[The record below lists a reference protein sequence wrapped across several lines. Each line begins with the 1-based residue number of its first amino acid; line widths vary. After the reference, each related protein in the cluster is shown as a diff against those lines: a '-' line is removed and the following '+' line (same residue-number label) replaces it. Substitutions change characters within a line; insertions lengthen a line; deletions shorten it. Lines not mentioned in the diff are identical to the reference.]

1 MATAR
6 EIRRRIRSVKNIR
19 QITRALEAVSASKV
33 RRAQE
38 AVQSTRPYAQKAR
51 ELLADVAALAGGET
65 QHPLLTRRE
74 TINHIYVLLIT
85 SDRGLCGAFNVN
97 AARAATD
104 RERDLGKPVS
114 FVTVGRKG
122 RDYLYRRGRHIVAEF
137 SNLPA
142 RPTLLDTTA
151 ATRTL
156 TEDFLDGKADEV
168 YLAYTQFGSM
178 VSQQPVVKRLL
189 PLATGEL
196 VAASTHNGPRPAYDF
211 EPGPQEILNELLPRL
226 TELQVYQAVLESL
239 ASEHAARMVAMRN
252 ASDSATDL
260 IFSLTLSYNKA
271 RQQGITNEL
280 LDIAGGAEALRQ
292 MIRQSD
298 AAKLKAALAE

>member
-38 AVQSTRPYAQKAR
+38 AVQGTRPYAQNAR
-51 ELLADVAALAGGET
+51 QLLADVAGLAGGET
-65 QHPLLTRRE
+65 RHPLLTKRE
-74 TINHIYVLLIT
+74 AVNNAYVLLIT
-85 SDRGLCGAFNVN
+85 SDRGLCGAFNTNV
-97 AARAATD
+97 ARAALD
-104 RERDLGKPVS
+104 FEREFGKPIS
-114 FVTVGRKG
+114 YVTIGRKG
-122 RDYLYRRGRHIVAEF
+122 RDFLFRRGRPIMAEF

-168 YLAYTQFGSM
+168 YLAYTEFHSM
-178 VSQQPVVKRLL
+178 ASQKTAIKRLL
-189 PLATGEL
+189 PLAAGLETEP
-196 VAASTHNGPRPAYDF
+196 AHAGPRPAYEF
-211 EPGPQEILNELLPRL
+211 EPGPQEILNDLLPRL

-239 ASEHAARMVAMRN
+239 ASEHSARMVSMRN
-252 ASDSATDL
+252 ASDSATEF

-271 RQQGITNEL
+271 RQQAITNEL
-280 LDIAGGAEALRQ
+280 LDIAGGAEALAQTLRHN
-292 MIRQSD
+292 
-298 AAKLKAALAE
+298 ALAAALADAAE